1 MIKVT
6 SCLAIIGG
14 SLQVLR
20 LFPPPSLVAMHHIVE
35 ILQKVALNTINQIKS
50 IRYAF
55 AKKDHAVSI
64 YFDLEKTYDT
74 TWKYDILKEIFYMGL
89 KGKLPNVISNFLS
102 GRKFNVRVKSI
113 YSDIQEQ
120 EMKVPI
126 WKHALCY
133 IA

>member
-1 MIKVT
+1 M
-6 SCLAIIGG
+6 
-14 SLQVLR
+14 
-20 LFPPPSLVAMHHIVE
+20 
-35 ILQKVALNTINQIKS
+35 
-50 IRYAF
+50 
-55 AKKDHAVSI
+55 SI

-113 YSDIQEQ
+113 YSDIQEK

-126 WKHALCY
+126 WKHTLCC